1 MSSVGIPAK
10 RLDEDESLWDVLEEG
25 GSDELANSLI

>member
-25 GSDELANSLI
+25 GF